1 MTLQTT
7 TVVSA
12 STAPILAN
20 MTKTSSP
27 FCSSKALTALSQL
40 LLAPGP
46 AEVQISP
53 TPAEL
58 HLGIT
63 EINRE
68 QFDEMLAL
76 AQSHHVVMRG
86 LDVFLQIMR
95 HAGDDCRAEWAAT
108 ALAAEAARIENAISF
123 LQRICGAF
131 RAEGYD
137 VTVIK
142 SLDHWP
148 DLGSDLD
155 LYTNAASTNVL
166 QLMKLNFEAQLAPRS
181 WGDRLARKWNF
192 VIPGLP
198 EAVEIHMGRLGQTG
212 EQVGI
217 AASLATRSRLAV
229 VGNRTFRVP
238 AAEDRVMISV
248 LQRMYRHFYFRLC
261 DIVDTATLSESGTI
275 DYEHLRFSS
284 KIAGIWKGVASYLA
298 IVSDYV
304 GHYRGRGLDIPPFVR
319 SAARFGGDEL
329 HFSRGFLRIP
339 IMPQSAKL
347 YGSQLTTLLLNR
359 ELKNSVR
366 LSLLPCLATAAAV
379 GQKITGSDKGI
390 W

>member
-1 MTLQTT
+1 MSPA
-7 TVVSA
+7 SA
-12 STAPILAN
+12 PTAPILAN
-20 MTKTSSP
+20 MTKISTP
-27 FCSSKALTALSQL
+27 FCSSNALTALSRL
-40 LLAPGP
+40 LLAPGL
-46 AEVQISP
+46 EVAQLSP
-53 TPAEL
+53 MSDEL
-58 HLGIT
+58 GLGIA

-68 QFDEMLAL
+68 EFDEMLAL
-76 AQSHHVVMRG
+76 SQSHHVVMRG
-86 LDVFLQIMR
+86 LDVFLQMMR
-95 HAGDDCRAEWAAT
+95 QAGDDCRAEWAAA
-108 ALAAEAARIENAISF
+108 ALAAEGSRIENAISF
-123 LQRICGAF
+123 LQRICDTF
-131 RAEGYD
+131 RAEGHD

-155 LYTNAASTNVL
+155 LYTDSKDVL
-166 QLMKLNFEAQLAPRS
+166 QLMKRSFEAQLAPRS

-192 VIPGLP
+192 MIPGLP

-217 AASLATRSRLAV
+217 AASLAMRSRLAV
-229 VGNRTFRVP
+229 IGNRTFRVP
-238 AAEDRVMISV
+238 AAEDRVMIST

-261 DIVDTATLSESGTI
+261 DIIDTTALSETGDI
-275 DYEHLRFSS
+275 DFEHLRFSS

-304 GHYRGRGLDIPPFVR
+304 NHYRGRGLDLPPFVR
-319 SAARFGGDEL
+319 VAARFGGDEL
-329 HFSRGFLRIP
+329 HFNRGYLRIP